1 MIVITTATM
10 MIIRLWSLLVSVS
23 VSEHVL
29 SREFPEHVVPLEQ
42 EECHDQGSDLRVWC
56 GTPTDD
62 ASTPPDELTD
72 LTPTSAQLPVC
83 PKDHDISSLTEI
95 SRKTFSRRSGM
106 TLEVFAYLLRSATN
120 VKLRGHFDDLFLF
133 AMIACIY
140 HT

>member
-1 MIVITTATM
+1 M
-10 MIIRLWSLLVSVS
+10 
-23 VSEHVL
+23 SEHVL
-29 SREFPEHVVPLEQ
+29 SREFPEHVVHVRNGSEHVVPLEQ
-42 EECHDQGSDLRVWC
+42 EECHDQGSDLRMWC

-72 LTPTSAQLPVC
+72 LTPTSAQLPVR

-120 VKLRGHFDDLFLF
+120 VKLRGHFDGDFFLF